1 MSHSIKHSRF
11 YISYHIVIHMYKFFV
26 CIVCLFKILGKNLKV
41 QFIWHCEMRSAEV
54 MLVLP
59 KQFCQNLGLKKNS
72 LLTWHPM
79 VPPHCCTGIDLK
91 SLTLLLL
98 FFIITVII
106 IISAC
111 EVGKKDL
118 VKMLLDHKADGR
130 IHPITRYSPL
140 YVVAFKGKK
149 DVFEILLKVYFINLN
164 I

>member
-1 MSHSIKHSRF
+1 MQS
-11 YISYHIVIHMYKFFV
+11 V
-26 CIVCLFKILGKNLKV
+26 G
-41 QFIWHCEMRSAEV
+41 A

-91 SLTLLLL
+91 MININTLLLI
-98 FFIITVII
+98 FFIITVIIIII

-164 I
+164 IYFQTNKFNGISEIP

>member
-1 MSHSIKHSRF
+1 MALRDAICRGDVSTTKTILSELGSKEEF
-11 YISYHIVIHMYKFFV
+11 IVNMAPNGTTTLLYWYW
-26 CIVCLFKILGKNLKV
+26 FKILV
-41 QFIWHCEMRSAEV
+41 I
-54 MLVLP
+54 
-59 KQFCQNLGLKKNS
+59 
-72 LLTWHPM
+72 
-79 VPPHCCTGIDLK
+79 
-91 SLTLLLL
+91 
-98 FFIITVII
+98 FIIIIIVHFI

-149 DVFEILLKVYFINLN
+149 DVIEILLKVQFINLD